1 MSDPASPVNPLT
13 PVTLLTGFL
22 GSGKTTLLNRL
33 LQSPA
38 LQDTAVLINEFG
50 EVPIDHLLVR
60 AASDNITVLAN
71 GCICCSVAGDM
82 VNALRDLYF
91 KRSKGEVPHFR
102 RVVIETTGL
111 ADPAPIMHTLIEMP
125 LVAARY
131 TLSGIVT
138 TIDAVHGEQQLNTH
152 PESLKQIAV
161 ADRIVITKSDLA
173 SADTLAALRT
183 RLCNINPG
191 AVLLEAVLGDI
202 NPDFLFDT
210 GLYQAD
216 GKMPDVRKWLNA
228 EAYRPLLTGNR
239 NTAVPYLTN
248 HPTNRPTP
256 NRPTPSRHDERFTT
270 FCVRYAQPIDWDELV
285 NALEMIQAMRGD
297 HLLRIKG
304 IINVAN
310 ESQPRVLHVV
320 QHTIYPSAKLS
331 AWPDEDNHSR
341 LVFIVKD
348 LDSDFIVDALT
359 DFLRQSPEKLPPA
372 NFQTTALPA

>member
-1 MSDPASPVNPLT
+1 MFTPTQSQPNPLT

-33 LQSPA
+33 LQSPD
-38 LQDTAVLINEFG
+38 LHDTAVLINEYG

-131 TLSGIVT
+131 TLSGIIT
-138 TIDAVHGEQQLNTH
+138 TIDVVHGEQQLNTH
-152 PESLKQIAV
+152 TESLKQIAV
-161 ADRIVITKSDLA
+161 ADRIVITKADLA
-173 SADTLAALRT
+173 SPDTLAALRT
-183 RLCNINPG
+183 RLAKINPG
-191 AVLLEAVLGDI
+191 AKLFEAVLGNI
-202 NPDFLFDT
+202 NPDHLFDT

-216 GKMPDVRKWLNA
+216 DKTPDVRKWLNA
-228 EAYRPLLTGNR
+228 EAYRPLAAGNR
-239 NTAVPYLTN
+239 SQTQARPVNHAV
-248 HPTNRPTP
+248 NRAAPL
-256 NRPTPSRHDERFTT
+256 RHDERFAT
-270 FCVRYAQPIDWDELV
+270 FCVRYTQPVIWDELV
-285 NALEMIQAMRGD
+285 HALEMIQAMRGD
-297 HLLRIKG
+297 NLLRVKG

-310 ESQPRVLHVV
+310 ENQPRVIHVV

-331 AWPDEDNHSR
+331 TWPDEDHDSR

-348 LDSDFIVDALT
+348 LDADFVVDALA
-359 DFLRQSPEKLPPA
+359 DFLQQTPDNLASANIQTAAVPA
-372 NFQTTALPA
+372 